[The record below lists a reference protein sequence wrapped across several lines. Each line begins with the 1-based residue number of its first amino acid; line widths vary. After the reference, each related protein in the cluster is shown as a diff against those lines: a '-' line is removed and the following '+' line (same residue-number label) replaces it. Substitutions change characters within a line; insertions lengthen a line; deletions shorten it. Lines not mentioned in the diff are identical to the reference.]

1 MSRRREATIA
11 AAIAALYLVLAFRAP
26 AFFTRENFTDL
37 FLGNFPVLLAA
48 MGATLVIIAGEID
61 ISIGSVFA
69 ICGVSAGVCAVAGVP
84 LAVNILLTCAAGG
97 ALGALNGALVAY
109 ARLPSIVVTLAT
121 MVALREALRWATEG
135 AWVQNL
141 PGSFQW
147 LGLGQSAY
155 PVIALAL
162 TAALQAALA
171 WASRRVSAF
180 RSIYATGSD
189 AEAARL
195 AGIDTARVKWAVFC
209 AAGAFT
215 ALAALLN
222 AVRFNQIPSNAGIGL
237 EMKVIAAIVV
247 GGAAIGGGRGS
258 FGGTLLGVVLL
269 ASVGPALVFL
279 GVTSYWERAL
289 HGAIVLAAV
298 GIDALAA
305 RGAHGRRFASGAKRP
320 EANLA
325 GARR

>member
-1 MSRRREATIA
+1 MTRRREITIGV
-11 AAIAALYLVLAFRAP
+11 AIAVLYAALAIFTRG
-26 AFFTRENFTDL
+26 FFTRENFSDL

-48 MGATLVIIAGEID
+48 MGATLVVLAGEID

-69 ICGVSAGVCAVAGVP
+69 VCGVVSGVCAVSGVP
-84 LAVNILLTCAAGG
+84 LAANLAITCAAG
-97 ALGALNGALVAY
+97 ALLGAANGALVAY
-109 ARLPSIVVTLAT
+109 AGLPSIVVTLAT
-121 MVALREALRWATEG
+121 MVAWREALRWATQG

-141 PGSFQW
+141 PASFQW
-147 LGLGQSAY
+147 LGLAQSAY
-155 PVIALAL
+155 PIVALVVV
-162 TAALQAALA
+162 AALQVGLA
-171 WASRRVSAF
+171 WASRRLPAF
-180 RSIYATGSD
+180 RAIYATGSD

-195 AGIDTARVKWAVFC
+195 AGIDTARVKWTVFL

-215 ALAALLN
+215 GLAAFMN

-237 EMKVIAAIVV
+237 EMKVIAAVVV

-258 FGGTLLGVVLL
+258 FNGTLLGVLLL

-298 GIDALAA
+298 GIEALAS
-305 RGAHGRRFASGAKRP
+305 RGRRDGRRAASTLGT
-320 EANLA
+320 
-325 GARR
+325 AR